1 MTQLFGWCFPI
12 DNHHFNDG
20 SPGECPG
27 VSASDAIC
35 ACPCH
40 TDPQWQPEPP
50 FRRIRIPSVV
60 IEIADMEPDLDIV
73 DDEPDGVE
81 SLAETDEL

>member
-1 MTQLFGWCFPI
+1 MTQLFGWCLAR

-20 SPGECPG
+20 GPGECPG
-27 VSASDAIC
+27 VSASDVIC

-50 FRRIRIPSVV
+50 FSRIRIPHVTTE
-60 IEIADMEPDLDIV
+60 IEDMEPNLDAV
-73 DDEPDGVE
+73 DVEPDSDE
-81 SLAETDEL
+81 SPTDQDES